1 MEKMTMYI
9 GLFIGGTVGSYV
21 PVVLSGAGWFSLAS
35 IIAGFVGSAVGLWLG
50 WKLTEWIDS

>member
-1 MEKMTMYI
+1 MYI